1 MIALIQ
7 RVFEAEVSVKG
18 SVKSKIGEGLIVY
31 IGIDQNDTYKDISY
45 IQNKII
51 NIRLF
56 SKESNKF
63 DLSIKD
69 LNLEILLISNFTLN
83 AKTRIG
89 NRPDFSNAKN
99 TKEAKELYEVFVSE
113 IKKVYENII
122 TGEFGENMKV
132 LSTNNGPVN
141 IIIDSND
148 QYKPRSDF

>member
-7 RVFEAEVSVKG
+7 RVFEAEVSVQG
-18 SVKSKIGEGLIVY
+18 SVKSRIGEGLIVY

-89 NRPDFSNAKN
+89 SRPDFSNAKN
-99 TKEAKELYEVFVSE
+99 TKEAKEIYEIFVSE
-113 IKKVYENII
+113 IKKGCKNIK

-132 LSTNNGPVN
+132 VSTNNGPVN

>member
-18 SVKSKIGEGLIVY
+18 SIKSKIGEGLVVY
-31 IGIDQNDTYKDISY
+31 IGIDQNDTHKDISY
-45 IQNKII
+45 IQNKIMSM
-51 NIRLF
+51 RLF

-63 DLSIKD
+63 DLSLKD

-89 NRPDFSNAKN
+89 NRPDFSNAKSP
-99 TKEAKELYEVFVSE
+99 KQAKEIYELFVSE
-113 IKKVYENII
+113 MKKVSENIK
-122 TGEFGENMKV
+122 TGKFGENMKV
-132 LSTNNGPVN
+132 LSANNGPVN
-141 IIIDSND
+141 IIIDSED

>member
-7 RVFEAEVSVKG
+7 RVFEAEVSVHG
-18 SVKSKIGEGLIVY
+18 SVKSRIGEGLIVY

-56 SKESNKF
+56 SNESNKF

-83 AKTRIG
+83 AKTRNG
-89 NRPDFSNAKN
+89 NRPDFSNAKSP
-99 TKEAKELYEVFVSE
+99 KEARKIYELFVSE
-113 IKKVYENII
+113 MKKVSENIK

-132 LSTNNGPVN
+132 LSANNGPVN
-141 IIIDSND
+141 IIIDSED

>member
-7 RVFEAEVSVKG
+7 RVFEAEVSVNG
-18 SVKSKIGEGLIVY
+18 SIKSKIGEGLIVY
-31 IGIDQNDTYKDISY
+31 IGIDQSDTRKDIIY
-45 IQNKII
+45 IQNKIM

-63 DLSIKD
+63 DLSLKD

-83 AKTRIG
+83 AKTRNG
-89 NRPDFSNAKN
+89 NRPDFSNAKSP
-99 TKEAKELYEVFVSE
+99 KEAREIYELFISEMKKVSE
-113 IKKVYENII
+113 NIK

-132 LSTNNGPVN
+132 LSANNGPVN
-141 IIIDSND
+141 IIIDSED